1 MRKISEGAV
10 SSVPGEPELPGGT
23 SGPPRQGGAEAK
35 RDLDEESRAFKGLLD
50 GRSGDG
56 KDEAPG
62 GKPFA
67 GTGGGPPATV
77 PRDPERPAEG
87 PEAPGGAAPL
97 PGGTAVPERRGGSP
111 GSAGAPAESAGK
123 GERTGVPG
131 SGMPGPEK
139 DAPQAPG
146 DPEGASPG
154 TLRGD
159 GTGRPPA
166 PSPRETAGRESTPG
180 PGLPPCGENGKDG
193 GPGAARPPEA
203 RGVRE
208 GPKGDETGK
217 GDAFSGNNGVS
228 PPEGWAEVPMT
239 TGEAILRFFEG
250 TVPGR
255 PAGETAGPRR
265 TAETLAAAAR
275 EIADWVLVSGRF
287 GEGKEEVRIF
297 LKERVLAGTEVRISR
312 EGGDIRLEIRTD
324 SADSRAFLAGRTDD
338 LARTLKDRVGE
349 NVTIDLRFSGSGR
362 EEGNGRS
369 RQRRNLYDE
378 TDR

>member
-62 GKPFA
+62 GKPLA

-97 PGGTAVPERRGGSP
+97 PGGTAVPERLGGSP
-111 GSAGAPAESAGK
+111 GSAGAPAESTGK

-139 DAPQAPG
+139 DAP
-146 DPEGASPG
+146 
-154 TLRGD
+154 
-159 GTGRPPA
+159 PA
-166 PSPRETAGRESTPG
+166 PSPRETAGKGSPLEEG
-180 PGLPPCGENGKDG
+180 VPPRGENGKDG
-193 GPGAARPPEA
+193 GPGAARPPGA

-217 GDAFSGNNGVS
+217 GDAFSGKNGVS

-265 TAETLAAAAR
+265 AAETLSAAAR
-275 EIADWVLVSGRF
+275 EIADWILVSGRF